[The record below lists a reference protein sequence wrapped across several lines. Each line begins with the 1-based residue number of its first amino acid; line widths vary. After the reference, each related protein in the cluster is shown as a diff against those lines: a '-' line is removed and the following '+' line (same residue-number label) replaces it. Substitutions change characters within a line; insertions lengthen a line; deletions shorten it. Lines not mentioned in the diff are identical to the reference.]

1 MASSSSSPFISPSFL
16 LFQQKLFPPIQT
28 CYSWP
33 LHPYLPFVFPSFSS
47 ILDLLV
53 SVWIFKSQITAN
65 PQLPLPTVHLAF
77 NCRVLLVQKKFQIRI
92 WTSKKFDLVGFLL
105 HRPRWCLFH
114 RCISTFWS
122 PKSLISW
129 TRAKLKIAYFVEI
142 NTLHHKPLQLISL
155 VAFLIAFTAFK
166 DPLQSCGK
174 NAVKIEFSFL
184 VFSILDYL
192 IFLCF
197 CIYVVYLYLSLR
209 LYLFLLIHKIK

>member
-1 MASSSSSPFISPSFL
+1 MLLYLKSLHTVVRMQQVLETFSIKTPSPKLCHLPPIPPLSYLCFERLFHSSPNLLPMASSSSSPFISPSFL

-47 ILDLLV
+47 ILVLLV

-105 HRPRWCLFH
+105 HRPRWCLFRH
-114 RCISTFWS
+114 CIPSDLLS
-122 PKSLISW
+122 PS
-129 TRAKLKIAYFVEI
+129 
-142 NTLHHKPLQLISL
+142 
-155 VAFLIAFTAFK
+155 
-166 DPLQSCGK
+166 
-174 NAVKIEFSFL
+174 
-184 VFSILDYL
+184 
-192 IFLCF
+192 
-197 CIYVVYLYLSLR
+197 
-209 LYLFLLIHKIK
+209 